1 MRFWPL
7 HRGSRASE
15 SIKPVGRLRQLM
27 ATPLSELTAQALW
40 PGFAG
45 SEVRGQVPEVPE
57 HDEPVWLILDPDN
70 DAGLKAQLATLLDRF
85 GHVVPDSVPDSVSI
99 DETSG
104 PVCIDDRAN
113 IGECVR
119 IEGPCYIGPDVEVR
133 HGAYVRPNSWLCEG
147 SVLGHSSEMKH
158 SLLLPG
164 AKAPHFNYVGD
175 SILGRGVNL
184 GAGCKLSNLRNDE
197 RSVLVRGLTGGDM
210 DSGLRKFGAI
220 LGDGVAIGCNAVTNP
235 GVIIGSNSNVWPNVT
250 VSGVHSADSTLR
262 E

>member
-1 MRFWPL
+1 ML
-7 HRGSRASE
+7 HLDLMLTE

-27 ATPLSELTAQALW
+27 ATPLSELTTQSLW
-40 PGFAG
+40 PGLEG
-45 SEVRGQVPEVPE
+45 SEVRGQMPAMPE
-57 HDEPVWLILDPDN
+57 HDEAVWLILDPES
-70 DAGLKAQLATLLDRF
+70 DAGLKAQLANLLDRF

-99 DETSG
+99 DDTAG
-104 PVCIDDRAN
+104 PICIDDRAI

-119 IEGPCYIGPDVEVR
+119 IEGPCYIGPGAEVR

-147 SVLGHSSEMKH
+147 AVLGHASECKH

-175 SILGRGVNL
+175 SVLGRGVNL

-197 RSVLVRGLTGGDM
+197 RSVLVRGLTGGEI

-220 LGDGVAIGCNAVTNP
+220 LGDGVAIGCNGVTNP
-235 GVIIGSNSNVWPNVT
+235 GVILGVGSNVWPNVT
-250 VSGVHSADSTLR
+250 VSGVHPADSTLR